1 MNKKNSNVLA
11 LKYRP
16 NDFKDLIGQEYLVE
30 TIKKSIQLDKIPNAY
45 IFTGIRGVG
54 KTTTARIVAKMLNC
68 TAFDKDKNPLLDQC
82 DQSLAIA
89 EDRHPDVLEIDAASN
104 TSVDN
109 AREIIENVKYSPV
122 MGKYKVYIIDEVH
135 MLSKSAFNALLK
147 TLEEPPQHSKFIFA
161 TTEISKVPIT
171 ILSRCQKFD
180 LRRVDKLTMFDFLK
194 KIISLEK
201 IEITDE
207 ALYMIIKAGDG
218 SVRDSLSI
226 LDQANIFKI
235 NQIIEDNDIVNMLGF
250 ARRSDIY
257 DLALNVINNQLNNI
271 LIILKDIYE
280 RGTETSKVI
289 EELMGVINWSLKIKI
304 NSELLN
310 DNFLSEEDK
319 NFATSVDNVDEGQLN
334 IFWQSL
340 MKGYEEIKISPNPHL
355 TLEMVL
361 LRSCFLIHG
370 NSNEVQVEKKKS
382 EINVTFDEEKTKK
395 KTIKIEDLEVKTK
408 NDVSITIQERIKLHE
423 DFFQFYGNE
432 FSPLMASIILENCEI
447 VIFNKDEKIL
457 KIHAKKNDFPGYSE
471 LNANLKDQ
479 FQLTLIEIDSV
490 TLLQDLKEIR
500 KQELIQKEM
509 DTEEFKKVL
518 AKFPN
523 AKILDIEEIER
534 NNENDG

>member
-1 MNKKNSNVLA
+1 MNKKNSTVLA

-82 DQSLAIA
+82 EQSLAIA

-235 NQIIEDNDIVNMLGF
+235 NQIIEDHDIVNMLGF

-271 LIILKDIYE
+271 LIILKDMYE

-304 NSELLN
+304 NSELLK

-370 NSNEVQVEKKKS
+370 NSNEVQGEKKKP
-382 EINVTFDEEKTKK
+382 EINIISDKEKTEK
-395 KTIKIEDLEVKTK
+395 KTIKIEDLEVKPK
-408 NDVSITIQERIKLHE
+408 NDASITIQERIKLHE

-447 VIFNKDEKIL
+447 ILFDREDKIL
-457 KIHAKKNDFPGYSE
+457 KIAANKKDFPGYSE
-471 LNANLKDQ
+471 LNSNLKDIYRLS
-479 FQLTLIEIDSV
+479 FEESNDV
-490 TLLQDLKEIR
+490 FLLHELKEIR
-500 KQELIQKEM
+500 KQELIKKEM
-509 DTEEFKKVL
+509 GSDEFKKVL

-534 NNENDG
+534 KNNNDG

>member
-1 MNKKNSNVLA
+1 MNKKNSTVLA

-30 TIKKSIQLDKIPNAY
+30 TVKKSIQLDKIPNAY

-68 TAFDKDKNPLLDQC
+68 TVFDDDKNPLLDQC
-82 DQSLAIA
+82 DQAKAIA

-147 TLEEPPQHSKFIFA
+147 TLEEPPEHSKFIFA

-180 LRRVDKLTMFDFLK
+180 LRRINKSTMFDFLK
-194 KIISLEK
+194 KIIVLES
-201 IEITDE
+201 IEITDQ

-226 LDQANIFKI
+226 LDQANIFKAA
-235 NQIIEDNDIVNMLGF
+235 QKIEDQDIVNMLGF

-257 DLALNVINNQLNNI
+257 DLALQVTDNQMKKI
-271 LIILKDIYE
+271 LLVLQDMYE

-289 EELMGVINWSLKIKI
+289 QELMEVVNWALKIKI
-304 NSELLN
+304 NPELLN
-310 DNFLSEEDK
+310 DDFLSDEDK
-319 NFATSVDNVDEGQLN
+319 AFAKAVEQINEGQLN

-340 MKGYEEIKISPNPHL
+340 MRGYEEIKISPNPHL
-355 TLEMVL
+355 TLEMIL
-361 LRSCFLIHG
+361 LRSCFLMHG
-370 NSNEVQVEKKKS
+370 DSGKILDEKKKPK
-382 EINVTFDEEKTKK
+382 INFPEEKKN
-395 KTIKIEDLEVKTK
+395 IKIEKLEVIQKK
-408 NDVSITIQERIKLHE
+408 IEKISIQEKIKLHE

-447 VIFNKDEKIL
+447 ILFDKEDKIL
-457 KIHAKKNDFPGYSE
+457 KISANKKDFPGYSE
-471 LNANLKDQ
+471 LSSN
-479 FQLTLIEIDSV
+479 
-490 TLLQDLKEIR
+490 LQDIYKFSFEESNDVILLHELKEIR
-500 KQELIQKEM
+500 KQELIKKEM
-509 DTEEFKKVL
+509 GSDEFKKVL

-534 NNENDG
+534 KNNNDG